1 MRTTVTIED
10 TLYDQA
16 LELADPD
23 MDKAELFREAIVQDR
38 LFQSDFDRLLL
49 QRAQPPKLP
58 GSDSG
63 ES

>member
-1 MRTTVTIED
+1 MRTIVTIED
-10 TLYDQA
+10 ALFDQA
-16 LELADPD
+16 LQVTDSE